1 MKKTVLLLLLPL
13 LLLLGACGRA
23 EAYTVEHDGLTY
35 LIDLREHTI
44 CTGELV
50 CKFKLTNK
58 TGEGY
63 RLTICY
69 PDGSLWYYYDI
80 GFIVTDGYTSEE
92 GFTTTSGHTDDY
104 DPSKYLPAE
113 TLKAALDAS
122 PAAALQ
128 RSTGHPAFLLLAL
141 LGILHAAFPQFF
153 WYINHGW
160 RYKNAEPSDA
170 ALGVT
175 RIVGV
180 LAALLASGCFFLG
193 ST

>member
-13 LLLLGACGRA
+13 LLLLRACGTA
-23 EAYTVEHDGLTY
+23 EAYTVQHDGRTY
-35 LIDLREHTI
+35 LIDPRERTI
-44 CTGELV
+44 ISGELV
-50 CKFKLTNK
+50 CKYKLTNK
-58 TGEGY
+58 PGDGY
-63 RLTICY
+63 HLMIRY
-69 PDGSLWYYYDI
+69 PDGSSWYYNEK
-80 GFIVTDGYTSEE
+80 GPLA
-92 GFTTTSGHTDDY
+92 TSGSTDDY

-141 LGILHAAFPQFF
+141 LGILHAVFPQFF
-153 WYINHGW
+153 WYLNHGW

>member
-13 LLLLGACGRA
+13 LLLLSACGRA
-23 EAYTVEHDGLTY
+23 EAYTVEHDGRTY
-35 LIDLREHTI
+35 LIDPRERTI
-44 CTGELV
+44 ISGELA
-50 CKFKLTNK
+50 CKYKLSNK
-58 TGEGY
+58 SGEGY
-63 RLTICY
+63 HLTIRY
-69 PDGSLWYYYDI
+69 PDGSCWYYNEE
-80 GFIVTDGYTSEE
+80 GFIVNSGY
-92 GFTTTSGHTDDY
+92 TDDY

-141 LGILHAAFPQFF
+141 LGLLHAAFPQFF

-170 ALGVT
+170 ALGVA

>member
-35 LIDLREHTI
+35 LIDPQERTI
-44 CTGELV
+44 ITGELV
-50 CKFKLTNK
+50 CKYKLTNK
-58 TGEGY
+58 PGDGY
-63 RLTICY
+63 HLMIRY
-69 PDGSLWYYYDI
+69 PNGSSWYYNEK
-80 GFIVTDGYTSEE
+80 GPLA
-92 GFTTTSGHTDDY
+92 TSGSTDDY

-141 LGILHAAFPQFF
+141 LGILHAVFPQFF
-153 WYINHGW
+153 WYLNHGW